1 MGTYT
6 SKVRAY
12 REAKGIRQEQLADA
26 SGISLNTIRAY
37 ERKAKD
43 IGKAQI
49 ETVLALAN
57 VLKCEAWDL
66 LG

>member
-1 MGTYT
+1 MAILLNNRWFDIT
-6 SKVRAY
+6 SN
-12 REAKGIRQEQLADA
+12 I
-26 SGISLNTIRAY
+26 
-37 ERKAKD
+37 RKAKD
-43 IGKAQI
+43 IRKAQI